1 MADRLPADA
10 TGIARAA
17 HLLRSGELVAFPTD
31 TVYGIGTRTG
41 DSDALARLF
50 AAKRRD
56 PEKAVAW
63 LVASAAQAVRAGF
76 RADDRAVRLAERYWP
91 GALTL
96 VLPAADGPAA
106 DGPATQAFRVPAHEV
121 ALALLEAA
129 GPLSVSSA
137 NRSGEP
143 ETLDADD
150 VAIAFADSDEPFAIL
165 DGGPVPG
172 GVASSVLDLSVPKAR
187 LLREGAVSRAEI
199 EALIGPID

>member
-17 HLLRSGELVAFPTD
+17 DLLRSGRLVAFPTD
-31 TVYGIGTRTG
+31 TVYGIGSRTG
-41 DSDALARLF
+41 DPDALARLF

-56 PEKAVAW
+56 PQKAVPW
-63 LVASAAQAVRAGF
+63 LVVSAAEAVRAGF
-76 RADDRAVRLAERYWP
+76 TADERAVRLAERYWP

-96 VLPAADGPAA
+96 VLPAADGA
-106 DGPATQAFRVPAHEV
+106 ATQAFRVPAHEV

-150 VAIAFADSDEPFAIL
+150 VAIAFADSDEPSAIL
-165 DGGPVPG
+165 DGGRVPG
-172 GVASSVLDLSVPKAR
+172 GVASSVLDLSGPKPR

-199 EALIGPID
+199 EAVIGPID

>member
-10 TGIARAA
+10 AGIARAA
-17 HLLRSGELVAFPTD
+17 DLLRSGELVAFPTD
-31 TVYGIGTRTG
+31 TVYGIGSRTG
-41 DSDALARLF
+41 DPEALARLF

-56 PEKAVAW
+56 PEKAVPW
-63 LVASAAQAVRAGF
+63 LVASAADAARAGF

-96 VLPAADGPAA
+96 VLPAADGL
-106 DGPATQAFRVPAHEV
+106 ATQAFRVPAHAV

-150 VAIAFADSDEPFAIL
+150 VAIAFADSEEPSAIL

-172 GVASSVLDLSVPKAR
+172 GVASSVLDLSVPRAR